1 MDQARLIAD
10 NISKSFGKK
19 EIIHH
24 FSCSLNEGIH
34 VFTGDNGCGKTS
46 LLKMMMGLTLPDSGE
61 IFLFGENTKIFS
73 KHTKEKINFVSAS
86 DRTLYYK
93 LTATENLK
101 YIGHIYGIKKKDCDC
116 IIPQLLDMVG
126 IQEEG
131 KYVETFS
138 TGMKKRLMI
147 AKSLIND
154 PEILFYDEVFSGLD
168 ADGCQMAL
176 NILERLK
183 KQGKLII
190 LVTHQADL
198 IPENSTIYQLKDGK
212 IYVLDR

>member
-1 MDQARLIAD
+1 
-10 NISKSFGKK
+10 
-19 EIIHH
+19 
-24 FSCSLNEGIH
+24 
-34 VFTGDNGCGKTS
+34 
-46 LLKMMMGLTLPDSGE
+46 
-61 IFLFGENTKIFS
+61 
-73 KHTKEKINFVSAS
+73 
-86 DRTLYYK
+86 
-93 LTATENLK
+93 
-101 YIGHIYGIKKKDCDC
+101 
-116 IIPQLLDMVG
+116 
-126 IQEEG
+126 
-131 KYVETFS
+131 
-138 TGMKKRLMI
+138 MI

-176 NILERLK
+176 NVLERLK